1 MFATPHA
8 LRRYGLR
15 LIVWLGL
22 SALGCVLLARS
33 ELVQLRDTFETDARI
48 SHRLLSQRAVQHDA
62 VLATLAL
69 LQPNSQS
76 TSPSTSPPGSAEL
89 AEQRLSSV
97 YPQILGVQRRDPG
110 DVWVGAGLDAAE
122 QASRKA
128 RGAVV
133 ANLDF
138 TAERPRY
145 QLVLAGQPASFALL
159 IDVQASVPWK
169 DWSMPVQTSPVRV
182 TLEHDGQSFVV
193 QPGRMDEA
201 GWRFTFHKHLASTSQ
216 PFDVVAVRQ
225 VLWLELP
232 WAFMALWVAGV
243 AGAVAAWSAW
253 QGQRSARRR
262 AEELLRVGQVA
273 RLNTL
278 GELAAGMAHELNQ
291 PLTAILA
298 NTQAAKRLLLD
309 DPPELPTALQ
319 AMDQAVAQARRAADV
334 LARLRRTVEQPGASQ
349 PGEDADLEQVVR
361 SALDLLEPECRRRG
375 VTATV
380 RVEQPARVLA
390 ERVALEQIVHNLLTN
405 ALQALD
411 LVPAGERQLTI
422 CVAVEQGAGVLR
434 VSDSGLGIAPDVLP
448 HVFEPFFT
456 TREGGLGL
464 GLSLCETLAMGLGG
478 QLRAQANTPRGALF
492 ILSLPLALTSSPSP

>member
-1 MFATPHA
+1 MPYAIK
-8 LRRYGLR
+8 RYGVR
-15 LIVWLGL
+15 LLVWLGL
-22 SALGCVLLARS
+22 SALGCVLLARL
-33 ELVQLRDTFETDARI
+33 ELTQLREAFETDARI

-69 LQPNSQS
+69 LQP
-76 TSPSTSPPGSAEL
+76 TSPVGSAGSV
-89 AEQRLSSV
+89 EQRLSSV
-97 YPQILGVQRRDPG
+97 YPQILGVQRRDPDG
-110 DVWVGAGLDAAE
+110 NWGVAGLEAAE
-122 QASRKA
+122 QASRQN
-128 RGAVV
+128 REAVL

-138 TAERPRY
+138 SAERARY

-159 IDVQASVPWK
+159 IDVHASVPWS

-182 TLEHDGQSFVV
+182 TLEHAGQSFVV

-201 GWRFTFHKHLASTSQ
+201 GWRFEFHKHLASASQ
-216 PFDVVAVRQ
+216 PFDVVAIRQ
-225 VLWLELP
+225 VLWVELP
-232 WAFMALWVAGV
+232 WALMALWVAGV

-298 NTQAAKRLLLD
+298 NTQAAKRLLHD
-309 DPPELPTALQ
+309 EPPELPTALK
-319 AMDQAVAQARRAADV
+319 AMDQAVAQARRAAEV
-334 LARLRRTVEQPGASQ
+334 LARLRRSVEQPGTSQ
-349 PGEDADLEQVVR
+349 PGESVDLERVVR
-361 SALDLLEPECRRRG
+361 NALHLLEPECRRRT
-375 VTATV
+375 VSATV
-380 RVEQPARVLA
+380 RVEQGATVLA

-411 LVPAGERQLTI
+411 AVPEGERQLTI
-422 CVAVEQGAGVLR
+422 GISVEQGTGVLR
-434 VSDSGLGIAPDVLP
+434 VADSGPGIAADVLP
-448 HVFEPFFT
+448 RVFEPFFT

-464 GLSLCETLAMGLGG
+464 GLSLCETLATGMGG

-492 ILSLPLALTSSPSP
+492 TLVLPLADSMAPAP

>member
-1 MFATPHA
+1 MPHA
-8 LRRYGLR
+8 YRRYAPR
-15 LIVWLGL
+15 LLVWLGL
-22 SALGCVLLARS
+22 SAVGCVLLARL
-33 ELVQLRDTFETDARI
+33 ELAQLRDAFETDARI

-69 LQPNSQS
+69 LQP
-76 TSPSTSPPGSAEL
+76 TSPVGSAGS

-110 DVWVGAGLDAAE
+110 GSWGVAGLEAAE
-122 QASRKA
+122 QVSRQS
-128 RGAVV
+128 REAVL

-138 TAERPRY
+138 TSERPRY
-145 QLVLAGQPASFALL
+145 QLVLAAQPASFALQ
-159 IDVQASVPWK
+159 IDVQASVPWG
-169 DWSMPVQTSPVRV
+169 DWSMPVQTSAVRV
-182 TLEHDGQSFVV
+182 TMEHAGQSFVV
-193 QPGRMDEA
+193 QPGQMDEA
-201 GWRFTFHKHLASTSQ
+201 GWRFEFHKHLASTSQ

-225 VLWLELP
+225 VLWIELP
-232 WAFMALWVAGV
+232 WALMALWVAGA

-298 NTQAAKRLLLD
+298 NTQAAKRLLQD
-309 DPPELPTALQ
+309 ESPELPTALK

-334 LARLRRTVEQPGASQ
+334 LARLRRTVEQAGTSQ
-349 PGEDADLEQVVR
+349 PGEAVDLERVVR
-361 SALDLLEPECRRRG
+361 SALDLLEPESKRRT
-375 VTATV
+375 VAVTV
-380 RVEQPARVLA
+380 RVEQPATVLA

-405 ALQALD
+405 ALQALE
-411 LVPAGERQLTI
+411 LVPDDERQLAI
-422 CVAVEQGAGVLR
+422 GIMVEQGAGVLR
-434 VSDSGLGIAPDVLP
+434 VADSGPGIASDVLP
-448 HVFEPFFT
+448 RVFEPFFT

-464 GLSLCETLAMGLGG
+464 GLSLCETLAIGMGG
-478 QLRAQANTPRGALF
+478 QLHAQAHVPRGAMF
-492 ILSLPLALTSSPSP
+492 ILSLPLAPSSEPAP

>member
-1 MFATPHA
+1 MANA
-8 LRRYGLR
+8 RKRYAVRML
-15 LIVWLGL
+15 LWLVL
-22 SALGCVLLARS
+22 SALGCVLLARM
-33 ELVQLRDTFETDARI
+33 ELAQLRDAFETDARI

-69 LQPNSQS
+69 LQPGAQTVSQS
-76 TSPSTSPPGSAEL
+76 GVADS

-110 DVWVGAGLDAAE
+110 AAWVGAGLEAAE
-122 QASRKA
+122 QASRQA
-128 RGAVV
+128 RGAVL

-138 TAERPRY
+138 NREQPRY

-159 IDVQASVPWK
+159 IDAQASVPWS

-182 TLEHDGQSFVV
+182 TLEHAGQSFVV

-201 GWRFTFHKHLASTSQ
+201 GWRFEFHKHLASASQ
-216 PFDVVAVRQ
+216 PFDVVAIRQ
-225 VLWLELP
+225 VLWTELP
-232 WAFMALWVAGV
+232 WALMALWIAAV
-243 AGAVAAWSAW
+243 AGAMMAWSAW

-298 NTQAAKRLLLD
+298 NTQAAKRLLHD
-309 DPPELPTALQ
+309 EPPELPTALK
-319 AMDQAVAQARRAADV
+319 AMDQAVAQARRAAEV
-334 LARLRRTVEQPGASQ
+334 LARLRRTVEQPGTSQ
-349 PGEDADLEQVVR
+349 PDEAADLAQVVR
-361 SALDLLEPECRRRG
+361 KALDLLEPECRQNS
-375 VTATV
+375 VTVTV
-380 RVEQPARVLA
+380 RVDQPARVLA

-411 LVPAGERQLTI
+411 LVPDNERQLTI
-422 CVAVEQGAGVLR
+422 TVTVEQGTGVLR
-434 VSDSGLGIAPDVLP
+434 VADSGPGIAPDVLP
-448 HVFEPFFT
+448 RVFEPFFT

-464 GLSLCETLAMGLGG
+464 GLSLCETLAVGMGG
-478 QLRAQANTPRGALF
+478 QLRAQSHVPRGALF
-492 ILSLPLALTSSPSP
+492 ILSLPIAPVRAPSP

>member
-1 MFATPHA
+1 LLHNEYVLQVFTMAKVLTRYAPH
-8 LRRYGLR
+8 

-22 SALGCVLLARS
+22 SALGCVLLARL
-33 ELVQLRDTFETDARI
+33 ELGQLREAFETDARI

-69 LQPNSQS
+69 LQPTPQ
-76 TSPSTSPPGSAEL
+76 PGTAES

-97 YPQILGVQRRDPG
+97 YPQILGVQRRDA
-110 DVWVGAGLDAAE
+110 GAAWANTALDAAE
-122 QASRKA
+122 QASRQA
-128 RGAVV
+128 RGAAL

-138 TAERPRY
+138 SAERPRY
-145 QLVLAGQPASFALL
+145 QLVLAAQPASFALL
-159 IDVQASVPWK
+159 IDMQASVPWS

-182 TLEHDGQSFVV
+182 TLEHAGQAFVV
-193 QPGRMDEA
+193 QAGRVSDQ
-201 GWRFTFHKHLASTSQ
+201 GWRFEFHKHLASASQ
-216 PFDVVAVRQ
+216 PFDVVAIRQ
-225 VLWLELP
+225 VGWSELP
-232 WAFMALWVAGV
+232 WALMALWVTGV
-243 AGAVAAWSAW
+243 AGTSVAWSAW
-253 QGQRSARRR
+253 QRQRSARRR

-298 NTQAAKRLLLD
+298 NTQAAKRLLQED
-309 DPPELPTALQ
+309 VPELPTVVL
-319 AMDQAVAQARRAADV
+319 AMDQTVAQARRAAEV

-349 PGEDADLEQVVR
+349 PGEALNLEIVVL
-361 SALDLLEPECRRRG
+361 SALDLLEPECRRRA
-375 VTATV
+375 VTAEV
-380 RVEQPARVLA
+380 QVAQPAIVLA
-390 ERVALEQIVHNLLTN
+390 ERVAVEQILHNLLTN

-411 LVPAGERQLTI
+411 QVHAGERRLAI
-422 CVAVEQGAGVLR
+422 HIGVEQGAGVLR
-434 VSDSGLGIAPDVLP
+434 VADNGPGIALDVLP

-464 GLSLCETLAMGLGG
+464 GLSLCETLATGMGG

-492 ILSLPLALTSSPSP
+492 ILSLPLARVP